1 MIKILKFNYN
11 INVLAG
17 LVTNYSQYCTQCR
30 HLLQHTVSMIL
41 VSIVLTAIYCSSVW
55 PVIFWNS
62 SLIWTMSISH
72 RDTTTLTSVS
82 SSVPIPFIVFWS
94 WYAKWAALFLTHR
107 TWNINEN
114 WLDRQNKKI
123 SESFSLVEETC
134 SLLFWSLKPLSLP
147 MIWII
152 GFSKFYI
159 IGWTVEHHILNEVP
173 LWKYKPL
180 FYR

>member
-1 MIKILKFNYN
+1 
-11 INVLAG
+11 
-17 LVTNYSQYCTQCR
+17 
-30 HLLQHTVSMIL
+30 MIL

-107 TWNINEN
+107 TRNINEN
-114 WLDRQNKKI
+114 WLDRQSKKI

-134 SLLFWSLKPLSLP
+134 TFVVYYFGLWNQIIITYDMNNWFFQILYNTLNCWTPYIKWSAFMK
-147 MIWII
+147 I
-152 GFSKFYI
+152 
-159 IGWTVEHHILNEVP
+159 
-173 LWKYKPL
+173 
-180 FYR
+180 